1 MFDITSLRKT
11 PRSAELYD
19 LFEVRYRFPNDF
31 FLRDLKIYKVQ
42 KGEQMR
48 MDLVSLSIYNN
59 PEYVDFIC
67 FINGISNPL
76 NVKEGQLLVYLGEE
90 QIDDFKL
97 KLPSQNVAA
106 IVTQPNRAT
115 RPDPSRQEYLDNN
128 LSLPPNLLENPA
140 DQVQVRGNV
149 IRLGTD

>member
-97 KLPSQNVAA
+97 K
-106 IVTQPNRAT
+106 
-115 RPDPSRQEYLDNN
+115 SRQEYLDNN